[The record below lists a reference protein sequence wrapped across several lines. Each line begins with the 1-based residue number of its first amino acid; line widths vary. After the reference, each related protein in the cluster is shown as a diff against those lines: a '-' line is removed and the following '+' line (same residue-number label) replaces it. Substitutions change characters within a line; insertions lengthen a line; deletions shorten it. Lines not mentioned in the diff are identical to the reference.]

1 MMSSLPVVLLV
12 IGFIVMAIGTVM
24 LSFRIVN
31 PQRGY
36 VKLTFAGLI
45 VLFFGGAIGLTGCLC
60 GILLEAL
67 KCLA

>member
-1 MMSSLPVVLLV
+1 MVSLPVVLLA
-12 IGFIVMAIGTVM
+12 IGFAVMAVGTVM

-36 VKLTFAGLI
+36 IKLTIAGLVVLFAG
-45 VLFFGGAIGLTGCLC
+45 GAVGLLGCFC
-60 GILLEAL
+60 GILLEVL